1 MNSIGENSYSPEKQ
15 GEFRSVSLRFFTFIP
30 ENNYLTCM
38 PFLELFDETL
48 DINSTECYELTLQ
61 VSYDYLSFSVLDT
74 LRNKYVMLR
83 SYEPE
88 EGGSFDSF
96 KIGDLLSMDDFL
108 IRRFRKINVITPS
121 DKSTLVP
128 APLYDESKMED
139 FFLLNHP
146 HTNGQT
152 LLVNQIREPDAFIL
166 FTIPADLNEILRSSF
181 PLSGPFHQLKPLLNF
196 FSATRRNTGTNPVNV
211 HLEKGFLSISVFDK
225 DNLKFC
231 NTFDYQTGS
240 DIRYYILYVFKRLG
254 LSQDENLF
262 FSGRISRYDDIIYG
276 LSDYLRNI
284 KFAEPSGNFTLSYVF
299 NETEVHKF
307 LNLFIASGCE

>member
-1 MNSIGENSYSPEKQ
+1 
-15 GEFRSVSLRFFTFIP
+15 
-30 ENNYLTCM
+30 M

-61 VSYDYLSFSVLDT
+61 VSYDYLSFSILDT

-88 EGGSFDSF
+88 EGGSFDIQ
-96 KIGDLLSMDDFL
+96 KIGDLLSTDDFL
-108 IRRFRKINVITPS
+108 IRRFRKINLITPS

-128 APLYDESKMED
+128 VPLYDESKRED

-146 HTNGQT
+146 LTNGQII
-152 LLVNQIREPDAFIL
+152 LVNQLREPEAFIL
-166 FTIPADLNEILRSSF
+166 FTIPGDLNELIKSKF
-181 PLSGPFHQLKPLLNF
+181 PSTEPSHQLKPLLNF
-196 FSATRRNTGTNPVNV
+196 FSANRRNTGTNPVSV
-211 HLEKGFLSISVFDK
+211 HLEKGFLTISVFDLN
-225 DNLKFC
+225 NLKFC
-231 NTFDYQTGS
+231 NTFSYQTGS

-262 FSGRISRYDDIIYG
+262 FSGRISRYDDIVYG

-284 KFAEPSGNFTLSYVF
+284 KFAHPSGNFTLSYVF

-307 LNLFIASGCE
+307 LNLFIASSCE